1 MYSCSVHYVISPKGL
16 TWYPQ
21 PIKMHIFLR
30 MPYAIHPASSAS
42 FCLDWGGEKQA
53 LPESCQT
60 FEVAAAQTSGL
71 VNRGFEYEYPFI
83 DKPMVITEHAV
94 AIAQLL
100 GLGSKLYPINMPRM
114 PNKDL
119 TRFMQSLSWVR
130 QNQANKRKALLAGCI
145 PWHELVIVVYFFFN
159 YNLHKRSLNS
169 CFCLKEKMEIARW
182 KQVNVHFD

>member
-60 FEVAAAQTSGL
+60 FEVAAARTSGL
-71 VNRGFEYEYPFI
+71 VNCVFECEYPFI
-83 DKPMVITEHAV
+83 DKPMVIIEHAV

-114 PNKDL
+114 PNKI
-119 TRFMQSLSWVR
+119 
-130 QNQANKRKALLAGCI
+130 LLD
-145 PWHELVIVVYFFFN
+145 
-159 YNLHKRSLNS
+159 S
-169 CFCLKEKMEIARW
+169 CRVFLEFAKI
-182 KQVNVHFD
+182 KQTKGRLCWQGAYHGTS

>member
-1 MYSCSVHYVISPKGL
+1 MYSCSFHYVISPKGL

-30 MPYAIHPASSAS
+30 MPYAIHPASNAS
-42 FCLDWGGEKQA
+42 FCLLDWGGEKQA
-53 LPESCQT
+53 LPEWSWIMSNLWGCCSPNVRTSQSCSPLSNMF
-60 FEVAAAQTSGL
+60 FEC
-71 VNRGFEYEYPFI
+71 EHPFI
-83 DKPMVITEHAV
+83 DKPMVISERAV

-114 PNKDL
+114 LNKDL

-145 PWHELVIVVYFFFN
+145 PWHELVILVYVFFFQ
-159 YNLHKRSLNS
+159 L
-169 CFCLKEKMEIARW
+169 
-182 KQVNVHFD
+182 